1 MPGILAAYPED
12 TSLEIGITSHA
23 VLINDNI
30 NKVPRDLTEVGPDQK
45 QFRSSVQL
53 SGRVSN
59 NSGTTNA
66 QYFPGI
72 KTDTAVNISTADDSN
87 VI

>member
-1 MPGILAAYPED
+1 MAAYPED

-53 SGRVSN
+53 FGRVEN
-59 NSGTTNA
+59 T
-66 QYFPGI
+66 
-72 KTDTAVNISTADDSN
+72 STALATSKCT
-87 VI
+87 ITLAL